1 MSMREKAMFIGI
13 GSHVV
18 AIRPSDGQEIW
29 RRKLKMT
36 SFVTVW
42 ADGDTVYAG
51 AAGELFCLDGVTGT
65 IRWHNKLKGLG
76 SGLIAFSGASAVE
89 VAAAIAAAQAAQAA
103 AAAGAVVATTAASS

>member
-1 MSMREKAMFIGI
+1 MSMREKVLYIGI

-36 SFVTVW
+36 SFVTMW

-51 AAGELFCLDGVTGT
+51 AGGELFCLDGATGT
-65 IRWHNKLKGLG
+65 IRWRNKLKGLG
-76 SGLIAFSGASAVE
+76 SGLVSFSGASAVE
-89 VAAAIAAAQAAQAA
+89 AAAAMAAAQAV
-103 AAAGAVVATTAASS
+103 AAGAVVAASS